1 MSIIF
6 FAMNL
11 QNFNSSMQ
19 VMKERK
25 CKMNKVRK
33 VIVGTLTFL
42 FGIAAIVSGAMLD
55 SKSIIPSIIFLI
67 SMTWITLFVYVNNNK

>member
-1 MSIIF
+1 
-6 FAMNL
+6 
-11 QNFNSSMQ
+11 
-19 VMKERK
+19 
-25 CKMNKVRK
+25 MNKVRK